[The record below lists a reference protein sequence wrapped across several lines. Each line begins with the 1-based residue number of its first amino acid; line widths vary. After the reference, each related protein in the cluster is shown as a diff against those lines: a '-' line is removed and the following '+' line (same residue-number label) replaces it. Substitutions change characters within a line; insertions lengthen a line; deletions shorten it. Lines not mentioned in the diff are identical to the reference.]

1 MRAVVQ
7 RVKNARVE
15 VEGETIGAVD
25 HGLLVFLG
33 VTQSDTERTP
43 NTSPKRSLACASL
56 RMPRIK

>member
-7 RVKNARVE
+7 RVKSARVE

-33 VTQSDTERTP
+33 VTHSDTEKDAKYLAER
-43 NTSPKRSLACASL
+43 SPVCASL
-56 RMPRIK
+56 RTLRIK

>member
-7 RVKNARVE
+7 RVKSARVE

-33 VTQSDTERTP
+33 VTHSDTE
-43 NTSPKRSLACASL
+43 KDAKYLAE
-56 RMPRIK
+56 